1 MKRFNKRKAWL
12 TLLAILCSL
21 FALRSY
27 YRNVYKPDYN
37 RVIKCEG
44 IVLNSAHSYHITNKN
59 KHSELRAI
67 RGETVSIADQDLL
80 LHYRDKEMELMT
92 PSYWGTLFY
101 RNGWQYKLDH
111 SFAHD
116 AKDNGSVL
124 LPFLCKK
131 KHGQIHYVRPDST
144 LREAALLEDASH
156 YINTHAGTPS
166 TRFYLRLRELNDKL
180 VFPWYDDGIKQRY
193 LVKRLGADTLG
204 VFFNAQAE
212 GQYADRNFV
221 FDNTSRVQGRYQLI
235 TQARGLTL
243 LNSQTGER
251 REINTPYFEV
261 GDMMFSIQP
270 RFTFWEQVQLFARIL
285 ILIGSLFFFLVWAK
299 EEYELHPSLNGLRI
313 GLLCLYLLGDT
324 IFALS
329 FSNSGSWWRELI
341 LTLAT
346 PFVPLAS
353 YYLPRWRRMCEWLV
367 SKGWLKASRIRGIED
382 TLRKAGGVVAD
393 IWNKGWKYKYI
404 FLGLLFVA
412 SCFLLSGAREER
424 VGFIPVLHFFK
435 LILLLS
441 FYFLYSPWVVACVGK
456 RTWTRWFYL
465 GMIMIVAVGATTLTG
480 DYGVSVLVLLSF
492 VLFEYIRGGVSL
504 KSGVMCLLGYFAIS
518 GVLLILAKYLTIEKL
533 YRLTFTW
540 ANPGNELLYGHVPQ
554 GHRESISILF
564 HNIKL
569 VCWDNFWGI
578 ENLLIPQRSMS
589 VSHTDF
595 ALHWSFVANGF
606 LFLALFFMAFVT
618 FCYNAVL
625 YLGAI
630 SLETNQT
637 ERSLTSVSVRH
648 RSFISFVLV
657 LMLAQGIAPIM
668 SNLLLPGAFLTGVPC
683 PGISVSNGDTTL
695 FLILFIAMEQ
705 IVRAE
710 IADRSQDFK
719 EALMA
724 KAKSHSRGF
733 VIGLI
738 VPLVCFGGLKYLLCY
753 YQDENTEIVGQ
764 SMVSSAVLDCVS
776 HTTSQED
783 IWSFS
788 QAYFGNK
795 DVSAL
800 GAEDKADLRVLLKA
814 YFNGSVLDKTLK
826 TDFRISLAQ
835 QKRNLSLDSLMTFQ
849 SVRISGD
856 KWRGSEVV
864 YARDIL
870 INGKHAIVA
879 THEAFSSIAHRS
891 QALDKDATANI
902 NVALKTHLSQRLRS
916 YPRLKASVLVVENA
930 TGHIIINSAYPFE
943 SSFPHRE
950 YSFYPGSVKKVLLAH
965 YFSRRY
971 TGRANDAILQTPNAQ
986 TPMQWIAKSDNEA
999 TMEVFNTYV
1008 ATDMDSF
1015 ASFLREQHRL
1025 PFISNY
1031 AEGNGYAEVA
1041 WNGSA
1046 LSRQTTLI
1054 GGRTKY
1060 TPETIN
1066 RWLQTLSREAF
1077 ADNQLLYAMLNAP
1090 LNRGGT
1096 ATNVAEALRKQGLD
1110 TKDFIC
1116 KTGTLEEGSRNL
1128 STAFAIAGRAYSITV
1143 LIDGVQPDN
1152 KQGVAAK
1159 HLFVKII
1166 RDLHPYLQ

>member
-12 TLLAILCSL
+12 ALLAALCSL
-21 FALRSY
+21 FALGSY
-27 YRNVYKPDYN
+27 YRNVYKSDYN
-37 RVIKCEG
+37 RIVKCEG
-44 IVLNSAHSYHITNKN
+44 IVLDSAYSYHITDKN

-101 RNGWQYKLDH
+101 RNGWQYKPNH
-111 SFAHD
+111 SFAHN

-124 LPFLCKK
+124 LPFLCKRK
-131 KHGQIHYVRPDST
+131 FGQIHYVHPHNT
-144 LREAALLEDASH
+144 LREAELLEDASH

-166 TRFYLRLRELNDKL
+166 TRFYLRLRKLNGKL

-193 LVKRLGADTLG
+193 LVRRLGADTLG

-212 GQYADRNFV
+212 GQYADRNYV
-221 FDNTSRVQGRYQLI
+221 FDNTSRVQGSYQLI

-251 REINTPYFEV
+251 RQITTPYFEV

-285 ILIGSLFFFLVWAK
+285 ILIGSLLFFLVWAK

-313 GLLCLYLLGDT
+313 GLVCLYLLGDT

-341 LTLAT
+341 LTLVM
-346 PFVPLAS
+346 PFVPFAS

-367 SKGWLKASRIRGIED
+367 AKGWVKSTWMSGVID
-382 TLRKAGGVVAD
+382 TLRKARGVVSD
-393 IWNKGWKYKYI
+393 IWDKYGVKYI
-404 FLGLLFVA
+404 VLALLFVA
-412 SCFLLSGAREER
+412 SWFLLSGAREER
-424 VGFIPVLHFFK
+424 VGFISVLHFFK

-441 FYFLYSPWVVACVGK
+441 FYILYLPWVVDRVGK

-465 GMIMIVAVGATTLTG
+465 VMIMLVAGVATGLTD

-533 YRLTFTW
+533 YRLTFSW

-569 VCWDNFWGI
+569 VCWDSPWGI

-606 LFLALFFMAFVT
+606 LFLGLFLMAFIT

-625 YLGAI
+625 YLSAI
-630 SLETNQT
+630 SLETAQT
-637 ERSLTSVSVRH
+637 KQALTSVSVRH
-648 RSFISFVLV
+648 RSFISFILV
-657 LMLAQGIAPIM
+657 LMIAQGIAPIL
-668 SNLLLPGAFLTGVPC
+668 SNLLLYGAFLTGVPC
-683 PGISVSNGDTTL
+683 PGISVSNGDALL

-710 IADRSQDFK
+710 IVDRSQDFK

-724 KAKSHSRGF
+724 KAKSRARDF
-733 VIGLI
+733 VAGLI
-738 VPLVCFGGLKYLLCY
+738 VGMLVFGGLKYLLCY
-753 YQDENTEIVGQ
+753 WQDEETEIIGQ
-764 SMVSSAVLDCVS
+764 SKVSAEVLNCVS
-776 HTTSQED
+776 RTTSEDD

-788 QAYFGNK
+788 QKYFADK

-800 GAEDKADLRVLLKA
+800 NSQDKADLRVLLKA
-814 YFNGSVLDKTLK
+814 YFNGSVLDKSLK

-835 QKRNLSLDSLMTFQ
+835 QKRNLSLDSLMSFK
-849 SVRISGD
+849 SIRVSGD
-856 KWRGSEVV
+856 KWRGAEVV

-1015 ASFLREQHRL
+1015 ASFLREQHHL

-1031 AEGNGYAEVA
+1031 AQGNGYAEVA
-1041 WNGSA
+1041 WNSSM
-1046 LSRQTTLI
+1046 LSRRTTLI

-1060 TPETIN
+1060 KPETIN